1 MTPPTTHATRR
12 PSRGLARAVRALV
25 ATAVVLTVCAV
36 AALEVALRVVPFDPA
51 SLESPETSSLLF
63 DRDGRPLRAFLGTD
77 EQWRVPV
84 ELDEVSP
91 WLVKAIIAVEDKR
104 FRAHRGVD
112 PLAAARAARA
122 NATGRR
128 IVSGASTLTMQV
140 VGLSAS
146 RERTVARKLRQA
158 FRALQAE
165 RVLSKDRILELYL
178 TYAPYGGNVC
188 GVEAAARRYFNK
200 PASDL
205 NLAEA
210 SLLAGVPQSP
220 ARFRPDRAP
229 DAALRRRDTVLA
241 RMLADGVITRAEH
254 DRARAVRPAV
264 GSFDAPVLAPHFT
277 DLVHAAHPRMTRVR
291 TTLDPAVQAEAE
303 RLLRRRVAA
312 SAHAGLT
319 NGAVVVIENATG
331 DILAMV
337 GSVSYGAASIQGQV
351 NGATSPRSPGSALKP
366 LVYALAFEH
375 GVILPDTIL
384 PDVPVSYAG
393 YRPENFDHSWQGL
406 VRADRAMAWS
416 LNIPAIDLL
425 QMTGLSRAVRF
436 MRDAG
441 LATLNR
447 PPGEYGLSLAL
458 GTCAV
463 TLLDLTNAYAMLARG
478 GRYLP
483 PRMVLEGRRI
493 AGPAADAPSTAALAY
508 AGRATPRTLLG
519 PQACHMVAR
528 ALADPTLRPPE
539 EISLELL
546 GLEGVAWKTGT
557 SSGFRDAWTIACTA
571 THTVGV
577 WLGNFDGRPSPGV
590 TGARA
595 AAPAA
600 LGLARWLQKN
610 RGRTDPLWP
619 RRPDGLADAAVCTL
633 TGRPAHADC
642 PTTRA
647 TVRIADAPVPASC
660 GVHRRMLVDTETGG
674 VLCPRCMAG
683 RTAEQRV
690 FAVWP
695 PRVSQWFRDQRV
707 EENAPPRHYAGCE
720 TARGMAAPRIVSPAD
735 GDSFMLLPGRDA
747 AAQKIA
753 LRAVAPAASTRLY
766 WFLNGTLLESAA
778 PGDTVFLEPR
788 PGRHR
793 LRCADD
799 LGRAHEI
806 AFSVQ
811 SE

>member
-1 MTPPTTHATRR
+1 M
-12 PSRGLARAVRALV
+12 
-25 ATAVVLTVCAV
+25 
-36 AALEVALRVVPFDPA
+36 
-51 SLESPETSSLLF
+51 LF
-63 DRDGRPLRAFLGTD
+63 R
-77 EQWRVPV
+77 
-84 ELDEVSP
+84 S
-91 WLVKAIIAVEDKR
+91 
-104 FRAHRGVD
+104 
-112 PLAAARAARA
+112 
-122 NATGRR
+122 
-128 IVSGASTLTMQV
+128 
-140 VGLSAS
+140 
-146 RERTVARKLRQA
+146 
-158 FRALQAE
+158 
-165 RVLSKDRILELYL
+165 
-178 TYAPYGGNVC
+178 
-188 GVEAAARRYFNK
+188 EAAARRYFNK

-205 NLAEA
+205 NLGEA
-210 SLLAGVPQSP
+210 ALLAGIPQSP
-220 ARFRPDRAP
+220 ARLRPDRAL

-241 RMLADGVITRAEH
+241 RMLADRVITRAEH
-254 DRARAVRPAV
+254 DRARTLRPVV

-291 TTLDPAVQAEAE
+291 TTLDPGVQAEAE
-303 RLLRRRVAA
+303 RLLRRQVGAY
-312 SAHAGLT
+312 AHAGLT

-337 GSVSYGAASIQGQV
+337 GSVSHAAASIQGQV

-375 GVILPDTIL
+375 GVVLPDTIL
-384 PDVPVSYAG
+384 PDVPVSYSG
-393 YRPENFDHSWQGL
+393 YRPENFDLSWQGL

-425 QMTGLSRAVRF
+425 QMTGLSRSVRF

-441 LATLNR
+441 LATLSR

-478 GRYLP
+478 GRFLP
-483 PRMVLEGRRI
+483 PRMVLEGRHI
-493 AGPAADAPSTAALAY
+493 AHSAADRASTATLDFS
-508 AGRATPRTLLG
+508 GRAAPRTLLG
-519 PQACHMVAR
+519 PQACHMVMR

-557 SSGFRDAWTIACTA
+557 SSGFRDAWTIACTS

-600 LGLARWLQKN
+600 LGLARWLQRN
-610 RGRTDPLWP
+610 RGRTDPQWP
-619 RRPDGLADAAVCTL
+619 RPPDGLAEATVCTL
-633 TGRPAHADC
+633 TGRPANADC
-642 PTTRA
+642 PTTRT
-647 TVRIADAPVPASC
+647 TVRIAAAPRTPSC
-660 GVHRRMLVDTETGG
+660 TVHRRMLVDKETGG
-674 VLCPRCMAG
+674 ALCPRCMAG
-683 RTAEQRV
+683 RAAEERV

-707 EENAPPRHYAGCE
+707 DENAPPRHYAGCE
-720 TARGMAAPRIVSPAD
+720 TARGLAAPRIVSPAD
-735 GDSFMLLPGRDA
+735 GDAFMLLPGRAA

-799 LGRAHEI
+799 LGRAHEV
-806 AFSVQ
+806 AFTVQ